1 MPRRNSKF
9 MTEPGIA
16 KMAKAPKGKR
26 LERFDSGADGLA
38 LRITDR
44 GTKTW
49 NICYHF
55 PTAEGVLKH
64 HRVTLGQW
72 PAVGLAQAREEARM
86 IKAEV
91 GSGIDPR
98 ARRAGAHAAAKTEA
112 QAEARKTFRAIA
124 ENYIA
129 LECPGLQRAAE
140 TEAII
145 RRELLPP
152 WSARHTASLRRSD
165 LTELTDRLIVTGT
178 PMAAHR
184 VYQTATRIF
193 NWALNRGDIE
203 ASPFAAMKPPVKK
216 VARDRALKDHEIKA
230 LWPVLAEMGYP
241 FGQLQQLLLLLGQ
254 RRSEVA
260 EMRWPEINP
269 DKREW
274 TIPASRSKSRRE
286 HIVPLADAAVDI
298 LESLPRFTEGDYVFT
313 TTAGRRPVAGFSKIK
328 LRIDQMLVDRDTT
341 IENWW
346 IHDLRRT
353 CRTGMARLG
362 VPEIVSERV
371 LNHQA
376 QGLTKVY
383 NLHEYLDEKRDAL
396 SRWAQEVQNITE
408 PPPENV
414 VKLKAGG

>member
-9 MTEPGIA
+9 MTEPGVA

-26 LERFDSGADGLA
+26 IERFDSGADGLA

-55 PTAEGVLKH
+55 PNTQGELRH
-64 HRVTLGQW
+64 HRLTLGQW

-86 IKAEV
+86 VKAEV
-91 GSGIDPR
+91 RSGIDPR
-98 ARRAGAHAAAKTEA
+98 ARRAGAHAAAK
-112 QAEARKTFRAIA
+112 AEARKTFGPIA

-129 LECPGLQRAAE
+129 LECPGLQRGAE

-145 RRELLPP
+145 RRKLLPT
-152 WSARHTASLRRSD
+152 WSDRHTASFRRSD

-216 VARDRALKDHEIKA
+216 VVRDRALKEHEIKA
-230 LWPVLAEMGYP
+230 LWSVLTEMAYP
-241 FGQLQQLLLLLGQ
+241 FGLLQQLLLLLGQ

-260 EMRWPEINP
+260 KMRWPEVDFDN
-269 DKREW
+269 REW
-274 TIPASRSKSRRE
+274 TIPAERSKSKRE
-286 HIVPLADAAVDI
+286 HIVPLPDAAVDI
-298 LESLPRFTEGDYVFT
+298 LKSLPRFADGDFVFT
-313 TTAGRRPVAGFSKIK
+313 TTAGRRPVGGFSKVK
-328 LRIDQMLVDRDTT
+328 ARTDQMLVDQDAA
-341 IENWW
+341 IENWRV
-346 IHDLRRT
+346 HDLRRT

-362 VPEIVSERV
+362 
-371 LNHQA
+371 
-376 QGLTKVY
+376 
-383 NLHEYLDEKRDAL
+383 
-396 SRWAQEVQNITE
+396 
-408 PPPENV
+408 PPRRSM
-414 VKLKAGG
+414 

>member
-16 KMAKAPKGKR
+16 KMGKAPKGKR
-26 LERFDSGADGLA
+26 VEKFDSGADGLS

-44 GTKTW
+44 GSKSW

-55 PTAEGVLKH
+55 PGAEGVLKH
-64 HRVTLGQW
+64 HRLTLGQW

-91 GSGIDPR
+91 RSGIDPR
-98 ARRAGAHAAAKTEA
+98 ARRAGARAAAKAEA
-112 QAEARKTFRAIA
+112 QTEARKTFRAIA

-129 LECPGLQRAAE
+129 LECPGLQRGVE

-152 WSARHTASLRRSD
+152 WSDRHTAGFRRSD

-216 VARDRALKDHEIKA
+216 VARDRALKDHEIKT
-230 LWPVLAEMGYP
+230 LWAVWAKEAYP
-241 FGQLQQLLLLLGQ
+241 FGPLQQLLLLLGQ

-260 EMRWPEINP
+260 KMRWPEVDF

-298 LESLPRFTEGDYVFT
+298 LKNLPRFADGDFVFT
-313 TTAGRRPVAGFSKIK
+313 TTAGRVPVTGFSRVKD
-328 LRIDQMLVDRDTT
+328 RIDQMLVDQDTA
-341 IENWW
+341 IENWRV
-346 IHDLRRT
+346 HDLRRT
-353 CRTGMARLG
+353 CRTGLARLG

-376 QGLTKVY
+376 QGLTKIY
-383 NLHEYLDEKRDAL
+383 NVHEYLDEKRDAL
-396 SRWAQEVQNITE
+396 ARWAQEVQNIVE
-408 PPPENV
+408 PPPPNV
-414 VKLKAGG
+414 VKLKAKR